1 MAQRDLFPGLQVTEP
16 LDHRYNIAG
25 NVQLTG
31 LARAYGEEDV
41 GVAHG
46 LQFADGGSGGVQL
59 YLGAVEPHEG
69 DVLLDGLL
77 TDTEAGDHQPGHTAQ
92 LVALLKNGDGDTGP
106 AQEVGCGDAGGTAA
120 DDGGLPAVGD
130 RLRLFQRG
138 HQVIIALLRRDQF
151 GSPDLNG
158 IVIVIPGAL
167 GLAAVGA
174 DGAGGEGEG
183 VLLSDQGQR
192 LGVLFLAAQL
202 NILGNILPDGA
213 AALAG
218 SGEAVHQG
226 HLFQQFPPGQ
236 GLDVLQMVLIPTGG
250 QGQRVDTQYI
260 HAAEGGEVQLVQN
273 FADLGEALVA
283 AGLQLRGGHG
293 DGPDAAGKQLVDVE
307 GVGAAGVG
315 QPQLAVKFPAQPRGH
330 GGGQREQALA
340 SHVHFLAGQL
350 SGLYVH
356 GEGVAQLET
365 KFQTPVRGP
374 FFQTV
379 EHGDGVL
386 VLQIFLEVVVI
397 EGDIVIAHL
406 VQNGA
411 GGLIAQQSGVA
422 LDEGVQPLFLN
433 EIGGDA
439 LDLLRR
445 AAVEG
450 GEGDGAGDP
459 GGDGVDGGLFS
470 REQLMENGD
479 ALLKDRCFGGVHH
492 AVQEGVHLLTLDA
505 LQIVAHGHIEHKAVG
520 IAQTVQLGHD
530 LAGAPCLHV
539 FLKGL
544 RDGQLRGPLA
554 VVALVLCQN
563 AGAVDAGGQLGA
575 VHLLNGF
582 QFKEPGTAEV
592 ARHDVLGQLGVGA
605 GSGAEGCFNGLP
617 ENGQGLAAGMEGA
630 VNAEY
635 RTFPGVFRGDPRH

>member
-1 MAQRDLFPGLQVTEP
+1 M
-16 LDHRYNIAG
+16 
-25 NVQLTG
+25 
-31 LARAYGEEDV
+31 
-41 GVAHG
+41 
-46 LQFADGGSGGVQL
+46 
-59 YLGAVEPHEG
+59 
-69 DVLLDGLL
+69 
-77 TDTEAGDHQPGHTAQ
+77 
-92 LVALLKNGDGDTGP
+92 
-106 AQEVGCGDAGGTAA
+106 
-120 DDGGLPAVGD
+120 
-130 RLRLFQRG
+130 
-138 HQVIIALLRRDQF
+138 
-151 GSPDLNG
+151 
-158 IVIVIPGAL
+158 
-167 GLAAVGA
+167 GA

-183 VLLSDQGQR
+183 VLLRDEGQR

-202 NILGNILPDGA
+202 NILGNILPDRA

-218 SGEAVHQG
+218 SGKAVHQR
-226 HLFQQFPPGQ
+226 HLFQQLPPGQ
-236 GLDVLQMVLIPTGG
+236 GLDVLQMVLIPPGRKG
-250 QGQRVDTQYI
+250 QGVDAQYI

-293 DGPDAAGKQLVDVE
+293 DGPDAAGEQLVDVE

-330 GGGQREQALA
+330 GSGQREQAFA

-397 EGDIVIAHL
+397 KGDIVIAHFI
-406 VQNGA
+406 QNGA

-422 LDEGVQPLFLN
+422 LDEGVQPLFLD

-450 GEGDGAGDP
+450 GEGDRAGNP
-459 GGDGVDGGLFS
+459 GGDGVDGVLFS

-492 AVQEGVHLLTLDA
+492 AVQEGVHLLTLNA

-530 LAGAPCLHV
+530 LAGAPRLHV

-582 QFKEPGTAEV
+582 QFKEPGAAEV
-592 ARHDVLGQLGVGA
+592 ACHDVLGQLGVWASG
-605 GSGAEGCFNGLP
+605 GAEGRFDGLS
-617 ENGQGLAAGMEGA
+617 ENGQGLAAGTEGA
-630 VNAEY
+630 MDAEHG
-635 RTFPGVFRGDPRH
+635 TLPVMFCDDPGHQLPEGDGGH